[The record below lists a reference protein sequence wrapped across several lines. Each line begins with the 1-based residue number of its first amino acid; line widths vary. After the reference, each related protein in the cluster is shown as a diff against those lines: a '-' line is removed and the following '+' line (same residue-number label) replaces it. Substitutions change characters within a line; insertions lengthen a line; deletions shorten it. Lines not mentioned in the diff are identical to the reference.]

1 MTAAPERAD
10 GGDSGNKT
18 AAAAP
23 APARTVSV
31 PPARA
36 DALVLF
42 GATGDLAKR
51 KLFPALYR
59 MAEHDHLGV
68 PMIGV
73 SRSDWKDDDFHRHA
87 AEAIRAAIDD
97 ADQAVIDKVCEHLHL
112 VTGDYADSNVFDD
125 LAGCLDRLGA
135 TLPVHYLAI
144 PPSMFPTIVRSLADV
159 GLTESSRIVVEKPF
173 GRDVTSAHELNHLL
187 HQHFREE
194 QIFRIDHY
202 LGKESVEDLLV
213 FRFANTLLE
222 PLWNRNY
229 VESVHLTMAEPMGV
243 EGRGSFYDSVG
254 CLRDVVQNHL
264 LQVVALLAME
274 PPVGPEAKYLTDE
287 KLKVF
292 SAMRSLDASAIV
304 RGQYEG
310 FLDEDGVAPDSTTET
325 YVAARLEI
333 ESWRWA
339 GVPFYVRAG
348 KSLPVSATEAVVKFR
363 RPPAMLFDEAGPPG
377 PHANLVRFRLGKADG
392 VTFTLNAK
400 QPGKDLDSEPID
412 IAVDFAAAL
421 GVRAEA
427 YERLLDDALDG
438 NPRRFGRYD
447 VVEETWRIVQPA
459 LDAPGP
465 VHPYARG
472 SWGPAIA
479 DQLVGSEGWYEP
491 SIGTEAHSS

>member
-1 MTAAPERAD
+1 MTAQP
-10 GGDSGNKT
+10 G
-18 AAAAP
+18 
-23 APARTVSV
+23 
-31 PPARA
+31 RA

-51 KLFPALYR
+51 KLFPAIYR
-59 MAEHDHLGV
+59 MASKGHLGV
-68 PMIGV
+68 PIIGV
-73 SRSDWKDDDFHRHA
+73 SRSDWKDDDFHQHA
-87 AEAIRAAIDD
+87 SDAMREAFDD
-97 ADQAVIDKVCEHLHL
+97 ADEAVIAKVCEHLHL
-112 VTGDYADSNVFDD
+112 VTGDYADSNVFND
-125 LAGCLDRLGA
+125 LASCLKA
-135 TLPVHYLAI
+135 VNSQLPAHYLAI
-144 PPSMFPTIVRSLADV
+144 PPTMFPTIVRSLADV
-159 GLTESSRIVVEKPF
+159 GLTKNSRLVVEKPF
-173 GRDVTSAHELNHLL
+173 GRDLASAEDLNKLL
-187 HQHFREE
+187 HEHFAEE

-229 VESVHLTMAEPMGV
+229 VESVQLTMAEPMGV

-274 PPVGPEAKYLTDE
+274 PPVGADAKYLTDE

-292 SAMRSLDASAIV
+292 SAMRSLDASSLV

-310 FLDEDGVAPDSTTET
+310 FLDEPGVAAGSTTET
-325 YVAARLEI
+325 YVAARLEV
-333 ESWRWA
+333 ESWRWS
-339 GVPFYVRAG
+339 GVPFLVRAG

-363 RPPAMLFDEAGPPG
+363 HPPAMLFDESGPPG
-377 PHANLVRFRLGKADG
+377 PSANLVRFRLGKADG

-400 QPGKDLDSEPID
+400 QPGRDLDSEPID
-412 IAVDFAAAL
+412 ISVDFAAAL
-421 GVRAEA
+421 GERAEA

-459 LDAPGP
+459 LDEPGP
-465 VHPYARG
+465 VHTYARG
-472 SWGPAIA
+472 SWGPAQA
-479 DQLVGSEGWYEP
+479 DHLVGSDRWYPP
-491 SIGTEAHSS
+491 STGAEATPS

>member
-1 MTAAPERAD
+1 VTGHA
-10 GGDSGNKT
+10 
-18 AAAAP
+18 
-23 APARTVSV
+23 V
-31 PPARA
+31 PGRA

-51 KLFPALYR
+51 KLFPSLYK
-59 MAEHDHLGV
+59 MAAKGHLGV
-68 PMIGV
+68 PIIGV

-87 AEAIRAAIDD
+87 AEAIRDAVPDAEDD
-97 ADQAVIDKVCEHLHL
+97 VIAKVCEHLHL
-112 VTGDYADSNVFDD
+112 VTGDYADSNVFAD
-125 LAGCLDRLGA
+125 LARCLNDLGA
-135 TLPVHYLAI
+135 ALAVHYLAI
-144 PPSMFPTIVRSLADV
+144 PPTMFPTVIRSLADV
-159 GLTESSRIVVEKPF
+159 GLTASARIVVEKPF
-173 GRDVTSAHELNHLL
+173 GRDQESAHELNELL
-187 HQHFREE
+187 HDHVAEA

-229 VESVHLTMAEPMGV
+229 IESVQLTMAEPMGV

-274 PPVGPEAKYLTDE
+274 PPVGADAKYLTDE

-292 SAMRSLDASAIV
+292 SAMRSLDASTLV

-310 FLDEDGVAPDSTTET
+310 YLDEPGVAAGSTTET
-325 YVAARLEI
+325 YAAARLDI
-333 ESWRWA
+333 ESWRWS
-339 GVPFYVRAG
+339 GVPFFVRAG

-363 RPPAMLFDEAGPPG
+363 HPPAMLFDESGPPG
-377 PHANLVRFRLGKADG
+377 PAANLVRFRLGKADG

-400 QPGKDLDSEPID
+400 EPGRDLDSEPID

-421 GVRAEA
+421 GERADA
-427 YERLLDDALDG
+427 YERLLDDALEG

-465 VHPYARG
+465 VHTYARG
-472 SWGPAIA
+472 SWGPQEASH
-479 DQLVGSEGWYEP
+479 LVGSDGWFEP
-491 SIGTEAHSS
+491 SSAGEAGTS

>member
-1 MTAAPERAD
+1 MSAA
-10 GGDSGNKT
+10 
-18 AAAAP
+18 
-23 APARTVSV
+23 
-31 PPARA
+31 PARA

-42 GATGDLAKR
+42 GATGDLAKK
-51 KLFPALYR
+51 KLFPAIYR
-59 MAEHDHLGV
+59 MAQKGNLGV
-68 PMIGV
+68 PIIGV
-73 SRSDWKDDDFHRHA
+73 SRSDWHDDDFHAHVR
-87 AEAIRAAIDD
+87 EAITTGVPD
-97 ADQAVIDKVCEHLHL
+97 ADEAVIDQVCANLHL

-125 LAGCLDRLGA
+125 LARCLTERNSK
-135 TLPVHYLAI
+135 LPVHYLAI
-144 PPSMFPTIVRSLADV
+144 PPGMFPTVVRSLADV
-159 GLTESSRIVVEKPF
+159 GLTEHARLVVEKPF
-173 GRDVTSAHELNHLL
+173 GRDLASAEDLNRLL
-187 HQHFREE
+187 HDHLAES

-222 PLWNRNY
+222 PIWNRNY
-229 VESVHLTMAEPMGV
+229 VASVQITMAEPFGV

-274 PPVGPEAKYLTDE
+274 PPVGADAKYLTDE

-292 SAMRSLDASAIV
+292 SAMRSLDPSSLV

-310 FLDEDGVAPDSTTET
+310 YLDEPGVAAGSTTET

-348 KSLPVSATEAVVKFR
+348 KAMPVSATEAVVEFR
-363 RPPAMLFDEAGPPG
+363 HPPAMLFDESGPPG
-377 PHANLVRFRLGKADG
+377 PRANLVRFRLGKADG
-392 VTFTLNAK
+392 VTLTVNAK
-400 QPGKDLDSEPID
+400 QPGRDLDSEPID

-421 GVRAEA
+421 GERAEA

-459 LDAPGP
+459 LDHPGD
-465 VHPYARG
+465 VHTYERG
-472 SWGPAIA
+472 TWGPAHA
-479 DQLVGSEGWYEP
+479 DDLVGSEGWYEP
-491 SIGTEAHSS
+491 SHTT

>member
-1 MTAAPERAD
+1 MTGR
-10 GGDSGNKT
+10 
-18 AAAAP
+18 AAAG
-23 APARTVSV
+23 
-31 PPARA
+31 RA

-59 MAEHDHLGV
+59 MAERGHLGV
-68 PMIGV
+68 PIIGV
-73 SRSDWKDDDFHRHA
+73 SRSDWTDDDFHRHVFDA
-87 AEAIRAAIDD
+87 VRTAFDDPDESTIRSM
-97 ADQAVIDKVCEHLHL
+97 CEHLHL
-112 VTGDYADSNVFDD
+112 VRGDYADSNVFVD
-125 LAGCLDRLGA
+125 LAAALQSLGA
-135 TLPVHYLAI
+135 RLPVHYLAI
-144 PPSMFPTIVRSLADV
+144 PPGMFPTVVRSLADV
-159 GLTESSRIVVEKPF
+159 GLTATSRLVVEKPF
-173 GRDVTSAHELNHLL
+173 GRDLQSAESLNRLL
-187 HQHFREE
+187 HQHLAEE

-229 VESVHLTMAEPMGV
+229 IESVQLTMAEPMGV

-274 PPVGPEAKYLTDE
+274 PPVGADAKHLTDE

-292 SAMRSLDASAIV
+292 SAMRPIEADSIV
-304 RGQYEG
+304 RGQYDG
-310 FLDEDGVAPDSTTET
+310 YLDEDGVAAGSTTET
-325 YVAARLEI
+325 YVATRLLI
-333 ESWRWA
+333 ESWRWS

-348 KSLPVSATEAVVKFR
+348 KAMPVSATEAVVKFR
-363 RPPAMLFDEAGPPG
+363 EPPAMLFNESGPPG
-377 PHANLVRFRLGKADG
+377 PSANVVRFRLGKADG

-400 QPGKDLDSEPID
+400 QPGRDLDSEPVD

-421 GVRAEA
+421 GERAEA

-459 LDAPGP
+459 LDGRGP
-465 VHPYARG
+465 IHRYPRG
-472 SWGPAIA
+472 SWGPASA
-479 DQLVGSEGWYEP
+479 GNLVGLGGWYLP
-491 SIGTEAHSS
+491 STATEAVSP